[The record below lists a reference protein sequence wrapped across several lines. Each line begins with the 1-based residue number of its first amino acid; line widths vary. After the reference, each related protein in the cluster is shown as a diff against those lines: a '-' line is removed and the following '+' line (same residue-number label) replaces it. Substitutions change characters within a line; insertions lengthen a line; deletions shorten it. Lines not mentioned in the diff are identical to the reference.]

1 MGVLITILQAA
12 GWMVLVVIIV
22 AIVQVVR
29 DLIQH
34 RPWDAACDRR
44 FVRQRRRATLS
55 NHAGQ
60 YAVRPGAMR
69 RAAAQPVRRS
79 TGQVSS
85 HQL

>member
-1 MGVLITILQAA
+1 MGVLITIVQAA
-12 GWMVLVVIIV
+12 GWIVLVVTIV
-22 AIVQVVR
+22 AMVQVIS
-29 DLIQH
+29 DLMRH

-44 FVRQRRRATLS
+44 FVRQKGRATLS

-60 YAVRPGAMR
+60 YAVRPGGMR
-69 RAAAQPVRRS
+69 RAVAQPARRS